1 MTMPTS
7 YKDLPAWQRGVELAK
22 EIYYFSK
29 EFPVEELDGLT
40 QMMRRTAVLVPCKI
54 ASGHAI
60 AEEQYLRRNL
70 VKAEGLLYELETQ
83 VTIAHELKF
92 CTADAKSDL
101 VALIVT
107 EQRLVGQLI
116 NKLDRKAK

>member
-1 MTMPTS
+1 MPTS
-7 YKDLPAWQRGVELAK
+7 YKDLTAWQRGIELAK
-22 EIYYFSK
+22 EIYHFSK
-29 EFPVEELDGLT
+29 AFPVEELDGLT

-60 AEEQYLRRNL
+60 AEEAFLRRNL
-70 VKAEGLLYELETQ
+70 VKAEALLYELETQ
-83 VTIAHELKF
+83 VAVAYELKF
-92 CTADAKSDL
+92 CSADAKGD
-101 VALIVT
+101 VTALIVT